1 MARLITLLLVLL
13 LAPCAALSQT
23 GANTARPITSGC
35 TDPATSKDY
44 GATIVWRSAAS
55 CSKTETLPACGPYN
69 NGKWIQV
76 VDGQRTAAAQ
86 PITINATAG
95 TVSGPVN
102 PVVINL
108 NGGGW
113 IVTCDGAATTWTVT
127 GTSTAM
133 TPPAT
138 GVSAGSYQMGT
149 QCVTIDPQGRV
160 TTVVTAS
167 CLGSSSILRN
177 GGGHLLR
184 NAGGSV
190 LRNVP

>member
-1 MARLITLLLVLL
+1 LVEL
-13 LAPCAALSQT
+13 CQIRR
-23 GANTARPITSGC
+23 GVTSGC
-35 TDPATSKDY
+35 TDTASSGITTPRSS
-44 GATIVWRSAAS
+44 GAALS
-55 CSKTETLPACGPYN
+55 CSKTETLPACVRN

-95 TVSGPVN
+95 TVSGPIN

-108 NGGGW
+108 NAGGW
-113 IVTCDGAATTWTVT
+113 ILTCDGAVATWTVT

-133 TPPAT
+133 TAPAT

-167 CLGSSSILRN
+167 CLGSSFILRN

-190 LRNVP
+190 LRNGP